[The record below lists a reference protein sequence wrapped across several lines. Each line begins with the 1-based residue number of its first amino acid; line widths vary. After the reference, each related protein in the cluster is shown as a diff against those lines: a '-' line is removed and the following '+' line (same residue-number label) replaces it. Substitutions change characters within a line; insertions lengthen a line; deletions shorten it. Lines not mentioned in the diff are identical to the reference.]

1 MCNFTN
7 DTPQKIGDTSHGHPD
22 DDDDD
27 DDGAHW
33 SFCDLCQQNSLFTNS
48 NPYGTCQCS

>member
-7 DTPQKIGDTSHGHPD
+7 DTPQKIGDTCHGHD

-27 DDGAHW
+27 DDDDAFSSW
-33 SFCDLCQQNSLFTNS
+33 CELCQQDSFFS
-48 NPYGTCQCS
+48 NKTPYGTCQCS

>member
-1 MCNFTN
+1 MCNFAN

-22 DDDDD
+22 DDDD
-27 DDGAHW
+27 GAHW
-33 SFCDLCQQNSLFTNS
+33 WFCQLCQQDSLFTNS